1 MIRRLAATIALGAAA
16 LFSTALAYAALYPQ
30 TGVQGPR
37 SATLTPG
44 TAELLEDL
52 GGPGVLSGDFWGST
66 TGGTTHVG
74 YGSDFRSYHY
84 HGEALDLRVDKSL
97 WDVLYGAME
106 RADYGLVELYG
117 PWGLYKNGAWLDPA
131 THAGLWRG
139 HQNHIHV
146 SFTGTPE
153 MARSITGVQPPAPPP
168 APAPAAK
175 PAHAAKVAKAAKVA
189 RPKRQLTVIRYEQKL
204 IRISPPAQRALPP
217 TVREL
222 SVVTLEP
229 LASAAAVVPA
239 GAGIVYGSLGTVLVA
254 LVVVLLV
261 AGAVG
266 LVLFGRREKWLETRL
281 AAHVAV
287 PAVEQAQ
294 PHQRRAILAPL
305 FAATERAV
313 GNVDVYRRAARLLE
327 RADLPLRAVEF
338 LYLSAGAAF
347 LLGVLGAVSAGGFG
361 GFVGMIVGAS
371 GPWMFVRMKA
381 RRRSVAFENQLPD
394 VLVTL
399 ASSLKSGHS
408 FRQGLQAVADEDQPP
423 ISKELVRVL
432 AEARLGRPLDEA
444 LADMTERVGSKDL
457 DFLLAAIT
465 IQTQVGGSMAGL
477 FDLVSDTIRER
488 QQFARK
494 IAGLTATGRASA
506 KVLIGLP
513 AFLAFALT
521 VINHD
526 YMSPLFHTSTGHML
540 LGTGVLMTTIGAL
553 ILRKMVSFRA

>member
-1 MIRRLAATIALGAAA
+1 MLRSLAAAIALAVAA
-16 LFSTALAYAALYPQ
+16 LSCAAFAYAALYPQ
-30 TGVQGPR
+30 TGAQGPR

-66 TGGTTHVG
+66 TGGTTHAG

-97 WDVLYGAME
+97 WDVLYGAMG
-106 RADYGLVELYG
+106 RADYGLVELFG
-117 PWGLYKNGAWLDPA
+117 PWGLYKNGVWLDPA
-131 THAGLWRG
+131 THPKLWRG

-146 SFTGTPE
+146 SFTGTPDV
-153 MARSITGVQPPAPPP
+153 ARAIVGVQPPAPPP
-168 APAPAAK
+168 AP
-175 PAHAAKVAKAAKVA
+175 KAAPPAK
-189 RPKRQLTVIRYEQKL
+189 PKRQLAAAAHAKPEL
-204 IRISPPAQRALPP
+204 IRITPPRPRPLP

-222 SVVTLEP
+222 SLVTLRP
-229 LASAAAVVPA
+229 LASAAAAVPQ
-239 GAGIVYGSLGTVLVA
+239 GAGILYGSVGTVLLAFIVC
-254 LVVVLLV
+254 LLV
-261 AGAVG
+261 AGAAM
-266 LVLFGRREKWLETRL
+266 LTLLGRREKWLETRL
-281 AAHVAV
+281 AAHVA
-287 PAVEQAQ
+287 PPPVEQPLLQ
-294 PHQRRAILAPL
+294 QQRRAVLTPL
-305 FAATERAV
+305 FAATERLV
-313 GNVDVYRRAARLLE
+313 GNVDVYRKAARLLE

-347 LLGVLGAVSAGGFG
+347 LCGILGAVSAGGFG
-361 GFVGMIVGAS
+361 GFLGIVIGAA

-381 RRRSVAFENQLPD
+381 RRRSVAFDNQLPD

-408 FRQGLQAVADEDQPP
+408 FRQGLQAVADEGQPP

-521 VINHD
+521 LINHD
-526 YMSPLFHTSTGHML
+526 YMSPLFHTTTGHML
-540 LGTGVLMTTIGAL
+540 LGTGLLMTAIGAL
-553 ILRKMVSFRA
+553 ILRKMVSFTA

>member
-1 MIRRLAATIALGAAA
+1 MLRRLAAATALGVAA
-16 LFSTALAYAALYPQ
+16 LVCTTLAYAALYPQ

-44 TAELLEDL
+44 TAALLEDL
-52 GGPGVLSGDFWGST
+52 GGPAVLSGDFWTST
-66 TGGTTHVG
+66 TGGEHAG
-74 YGSDFRSYHY
+74 YGTDFRSYHY

-117 PWGLYKNGAWLDPA
+117 PWGLYKNGGWLDPA
-131 THAGLWRG
+131 THAQLWRA

-146 SFTGTPE
+146 SFTGTSE
-153 MARSITGVQPPAPPP
+153 TAREITGVQPPAPPAPPRP
-168 APAPAAK
+168 AAPAAK
-175 PAHAAKVAKAAKVA
+175 PK
-189 RPKRQLTVIRYEQKL
+189 PKRQLAVSRPKEKL
-204 IRISPPAQRALPP
+204 IKITPPAPRSLPP

-222 SVVTLEP
+222 SVVTLQP
-229 LASAAAVVPA
+229 LASVAAVVPE
-239 GAGIVYGSLGTVLVA
+239 GVGILYGSLGTALLA

-261 AGAVG
+261 AGAIV
-266 LVLFGRREKWLETRL
+266 LVLFGRRERWLETRL
-281 AAHVAV
+281 AAHVA
-287 PAVEQAQ
+287 PPPVEQEQ
-294 PHQRRAILAPL
+294 QQRRAILTPL
-305 FAATERAV
+305 FTATERLV
-313 GNVDVYRRAARLLE
+313 GNVDVYRKAARLLE

-347 LLGVLGAVSAGGFG
+347 LCGILGAVSAGAFG
-361 GFVGMIVGAS
+361 GFVGMVVGAS
-371 GPWMFVRMKA
+371 GPWLFVRMKA

-408 FRQGLQAVADEDQPP
+408 FRQGLQAVADEGQPP
-423 ISKELVRVL
+423 MSKELVRVL

-444 LADMTERVGSKDL
+444 LADMTVRVGSKDL

-477 FDLVSDTIRER
+477 FDLVSETIRER

-521 VINHD
+521 VINHR
-526 YMSPLFHTSTGHML
+526 YMSPLFHTKTGHML
-540 LGTGVLMTTIGAL
+540 LGTGVLMTTIGAV